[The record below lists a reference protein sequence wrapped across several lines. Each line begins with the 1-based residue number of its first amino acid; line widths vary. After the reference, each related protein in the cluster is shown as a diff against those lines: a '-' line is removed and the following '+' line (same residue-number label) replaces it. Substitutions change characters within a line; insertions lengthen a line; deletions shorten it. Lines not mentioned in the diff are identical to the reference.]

1 MAVSKHDR
9 VYMQRLGQYKAASHA
24 ETTAHHQALPL
35 AQRLQRSWA
44 LFVACRDTARLDA
57 REDDPSQFYDL
68 ARARGL
74 YRP

>member
-1 MAVSKHDR
+1 MAVSTHDR
-9 VYMQRLGQYKAASHA
+9 AYMQRLGQYKAASHA
-24 ETTAHHQALPL
+24 EAAAHHQALPL

-44 LFVACRDTARLDA
+44 LFLTRRGTARLDA
-57 REDDPSQFYDL
+57 REDDPSRFYDL